1 MRNVACSRHELLK
14 YLAFSFSSS
23 GDHRLIAMPSSYLMS
38 RRFSYRRLKKLP
50 TAAVAAPPDVPQQL
64 QEQYYAAITAAAA
77 AAAAQHGGGGGIGR
91 RRRRRMRPRLRISRL
106 ARVLRRKAAAV
117 GGAVRA
123 SVAKVVRRLREG
135 SPYVGDLFAGNYMFM
150 QVTPSPTMAAA
161 AGLAKNG
168 VVPYY
173 HHGIIGGKNSK
184 LGTTCSP
191 SVMYKVKFN

>member
-1 MRNVACSRHELLK
+1 
-14 YLAFSFSSS
+14 
-23 GDHRLIAMPSSYLMS
+23 MPSSYLMS

-50 TAAVAAPPDVPQQL
+50 AAAPPDVPQQL

-77 AAAAQHGGGGGIGR
+77 GGGGGIGR
-91 RRRRRMRPRLRISRL
+91 RRRVRWRSFGDGGGGGRRMRPRLRISRL
-106 ARVLRRKAAAV
+106 ARVLRRRAAAV

-161 AGLAKNG
+161 TAAGFTKNG
-168 VVPYY
+168 IVPYY
-173 HHGIIGGKNSK
+173 HHGIIGGGKNSK

>member
-1 MRNVACSRHELLK
+1 
-14 YLAFSFSSS
+14 
-23 GDHRLIAMPSSYLMS
+23 MPSSYLMS

-64 QEQYYAAITAAAA
+64 QEQYYAAITAAA

-135 SPYVGDLFAGNYMFM
+135 SPYVGDLLRRELHVHAG
-150 QVTPSPTMAAA
+150 SPRRRPWPPPPAWPRTASCRTTTTASSAARTA
-161 AGLAKNG
+161 SSARRVHLA
-168 VVPYY
+168 
-173 HHGIIGGKNSK
+173 
-184 LGTTCSP
+184 
-191 SVMYKVKFN
+191 

>member
-1 MRNVACSRHELLK
+1 
-14 YLAFSFSSS
+14 
-23 GDHRLIAMPSSYLMS
+23 
-38 RRFSYRRLKKLP
+38 
-50 TAAVAAPPDVPQQL
+50 
-64 QEQYYAAITAAAA
+64 
-77 AAAAQHGGGGGIGR
+77 
-91 RRRRRMRPRLRISRL
+91 MRPRLRISRL

>member
-1 MRNVACSRHELLK
+1 
-14 YLAFSFSSS
+14 
-23 GDHRLIAMPSSYLMS
+23 MPSSYLMS

-64 QEQYYAAITAAAA
+64 QEQYYAAITAAA